1 MRKDI
6 WAVCGRVRESE
17 SVTKICESQKS
28 FVRLCKLKRVL
39 REKKSRSRAENICV
53 WGARCTS
60 RSERIWA
67 IEEAVEPPR
76 WPSSIFVH
84 SSCACIRAESSLL
97 SLALSLAWVC
107 FTRYRSK
114 LEPFRE
120 RILSGAWSDR
130 ALNGMC
136 WITIQRLIECTCTP
150 PENNTQ
156 HIWKKSNPIVLKSS
170 FFVRFWKS
178 LQVVARCMKSSLLFW
193 MHSIVCLFRH
203 ILDCQQ

>member
-1 MRKDI
+1 MEFRCRCVANFHAQTFRCEVGFCFSGGERKITIWKNNMKLNCHMRKDI
-6 WAVCGRVRESE
+6 WAVCGGVRESE

-67 IEEAVEPPR
+67 IEEAVEPHR

-120 RILSGAWSDR
+120 RI
-130 ALNGMC
+130 
-136 WITIQRLIECTCTP
+136 
-150 PENNTQ
+150 
-156 HIWKKSNPIVLKSS
+156 SS
-170 FFVRFWKS
+170 
-178 LQVVARCMKSSLLFW
+178 
-193 MHSIVCLFRH
+193 
-203 ILDCQQ
+203 